1 MATRSATT
9 PARTAPRT
17 PVQGTPAEADLRSF
31 KRPVLQRLCKELQ
44 IKASGKN
51 TELVDRLLAHYQSTP
66 SSAVASPTR
75 AQSADKDDGVASEA
89 SADNAHGSNV
99 QPLQPP
105 QPLKFFASPAPSA
118 LFSTAVTAPED
129 ANPFLNSPTATPAA
143 PAPTTA
149 ATAATAAPNDATAT
163 TSPAAPAASLYPT
176 IDANYST
183 NTNLVYA
190 WSPSALGAVAHA
202 PDSPSRTVRRPSM
215 PPPPQDRRMS
225 VDDVDMSPTKDAG
238 RSEQSANIAATA
250 PPAAPL
256 ATAHHDEPMDVEPD
270 EAMDVDMPAASTT
283 PRPAPV
289 ATALAPTSPSPPPPP
304 PQAITDAVMLDLNAE
319 PLTAADIPV
328 TDASTSLTPT
338 RGVAAPTADVVMR
351 APTPVKP
358 HIVPDPTAALKNR
371 TPKIATVTPA
381 RPKLVPRGTA
391 KTPGTATQTAKRL
404 AAAAAAA
411 PPPARPFGGVPRV
424 ALLAKRPATAAPAK
438 SGIPAPTASHKRKRE
453 TDADE
458 ASVPSAPAAAA
469 AKRVRAGVTAPTAA
483 SAAKAAA
490 PVRAGSTAAASTR
503 PKFNLQASLKRELGY
518 KPHKGP
524 LKK

>member
-1 MATRSATT
+1 MATRPTTT

-75 AQSADKDDGVASEA
+75 APTADKDAGAAPEA
-89 SADNAHGSNV
+89 NA
-99 QPLQPP
+99 QLP

-129 ANPFLNSPTATPAA
+129 ANPFLNSPTATPDV

-149 ATAATAAPNDATAT
+149 TATAPNDTTAT
-163 TSPAAPAASLYPT
+163 ISPAAPAASLYPT

-225 VDDVDMSPTKDAG
+225 VDDVDMSPTKNAG
-238 RSEQSANIAATA
+238 SVTNEA
-250 PPAAPL
+250 PAVQPAAAL
-256 ATAHHDEPMDVEPD
+256 ATVHHDEPMDVEPD

-304 PQAITDAVMLDLNAE
+304 QAITDAVMLDLNAE
-319 PLTAADIPV
+319 PLAPTDIPR
-328 TDASTSLTPT
+328 TDAPSSRTPT
-338 RGVAAPTADVVMR
+338 RGVAAPTADVIMR

-424 ALLAKRPATAAPAK
+424 ALLAKRPATAGPAGPAR
-438 SGIPAPTASHKRKRE
+438 SGIPAPAANHKRKFE
-453 TDADE
+453 ADE
-458 ASVPSAPAAAA
+458 TSTPSALATTATAAT
-469 AKRVRAGVTAPTAA
+469 KRVRAGVTAPTAA
-483 SAAKAAA
+483 SAAKAAGTA
-490 PVRAGSTAAASTR
+490 RAGSATAAGVSART
-503 PKFNLQASLKRELGY
+503 KFDLQASLKRELGY

>member
-31 KRPVLQRLCKELQ
+31 KRPVLQKLCKELQ

-75 AQSADKDDGVASEA
+75 ASTTDKDAGAAPEA
-89 SADNAHGSNV
+89 NADIGQNSND

-105 QPLKFFASPAPSA
+105 QQLKFFVPSAPSA

-129 ANPFLNSPTATPAA
+129 ANPFLSSPTATLAVPATTT
-143 PAPTTA
+143 TTA
-149 ATAATAAPNDATAT
+149 TAPNDSTTTA
-163 TSPAAPAASLYPT
+163 SPSAPAASLYPT

-225 VDDVDMSPTKDAG
+225 VDDVDMSPTKNAG
-238 RSEQSANIAATA
+238 IALKEA
-250 PPAAPL
+250 PAVQPAPAP
-256 ATAHHDEPMDVEPD
+256 TPAHHDEPMDVEPD
-270 EAMDVDMPAASTT
+270 EAMDVDMPAASMT
-283 PRPAPV
+283 PRPVPV

-304 PQAITDAVMLDLNAE
+304 PQAISDAVMLDLNAE
-319 PLTAADIPV
+319 PLAPADIP
-328 TDASTSLTPT
+328 TATSRTPT
-338 RGVAAPTADVVMR
+338 RTAPTADVVMR

-411 PPPARPFGGVPRV
+411 PPPARPFGGIPRV
-424 ALLAKRPATAAPAK
+424 ALLAKRPATAGPAR

-453 TDADE
+453 ADADE
-458 ASVPSAPAAAA
+458 KSVPTAATTAA
-469 AKRVRAGVTAPTAA
+469 TKRVRAGVTAPTAA
-483 SAAKAAA
+483 SAAKAAGPA
-490 PVRAGSTAAASTR
+490 RSGSTAAAGART
-503 PKFNLQASLKRELGY
+503 KFDLQASLKRGLGY

>member
-1 MATRSATT
+1 MTTRSATT

-66 SSAVASPTR
+66 SSAVAFLTR
-75 AQSADKDDGVASEA
+75 ASTADKDAGAAPEA
-89 SADNAHGSNV
+89 SVVNEHGSNV

-105 QPLKFFASPAPSA
+105 LPLKFFASPAPLA

-129 ANPFLNSPTATPAA
+129 ANPFLNSPTATPAV

-149 ATAATAAPNDATAT
+149 TATAPNDATAT
-163 TSPAAPAASLYPT
+163 TSPAAPAAALYPK

-202 PDSPSRTVRRPSM
+202 PGSPSRTVRRPSM
-215 PPPPQDRRMS
+215 PPPPLDRCMS
-225 VDDVDMSPTKDAG
+225 VDDVDMSPTKNVG
-238 RSEQSANIAATA
+238 SAPN
-250 PPAAPL
+250 AAP
-256 ATAHHDEPMDVEPD
+256 AVQPVAAPSTVHHDEPMDVEPD
-270 EAMDVDMPAASTT
+270 EAMDVDMPVARTT

-289 ATALAPTSPSPPPPP
+289 ATAAPVPTSPSPPPPP
-304 PQAITDAVMLDLNAE
+304 QTITDAVMLDLNAE
-319 PLTAADIPV
+319 PLAAADIP
-328 TDASTSLTPT
+328 TTARTPT
-338 RGVAAPTADVVMR
+338 RVEPTADVVMR

-411 PPPARPFGGVPRV
+411 PPQTRPLGGVPRV
-424 ALLAKRPATAAPAK
+424 ALLAKRPVTAPVR
-438 SGIPAPTASHKRKRE
+438 SGIPAPAVSHKRKRE
-453 TDADE
+453 ADADE
-458 ASVPSAPAAAA
+458 SSAPSAPALAAA
-469 AKRVRAGVTAPTAA
+469 ATKRVRAGVTAPTAA

-490 PVRAGSTAAASTR
+490 PARAGSAVTAGTR
-503 PKFNLQASLKRELGY
+503 PKFDLQASLKRGLGY